1 MPDYEDTLRVRDAR
15 ARYFRDNAFGDDG
28 GYAKRWVRI
37 ALGPVPVF
45 VPNTAARV
53 RAVRLHDLHHVATS
67 YDTDLVGEAE
77 IAAWEIGSGCGG
89 YLAAWVLNLY
99 AMAIGLFVGREPTWR
114 AFVRGRRS
122 GNLYHDGWRDA
133 LLDESVGAMRTELGL
148 ECRHARRPRA
158 LRPLAR
164 CGAPARARHAG
175 APRRAARAAGP
186 RAALGSWW

>member
-148 ECRHARRPRA
+148 DRAGASVATPADRA
-158 LRPLAR
+158 LFGLWLA
-164 CGAPARARHAG
+164 
-175 APRRAARAAGP
+175 
-186 RAALGSWW
+186 AALLLALATLALLAAPLVLLVRALL

>member
-1 MPDYEDTLRVRDAR
+1 MPVYEDALRVRDAR

-77 IAAWEIGSGCGG
+77 IAAWEVGSGCDG
-89 YLAAWVLNLY
+89 YVAAWVLNLY

-122 GNLYHDGWRDA
+122 GNLYHEGWREG
-133 LLDESVGAMRTELGL
+133 LLDESVGAMRSELALDRADTPAATSGD
-148 ECRHARRPRA
+148 RA
-158 LRPLAR
+158 LFGFWLAASLLLALATLALLAAPLVLLV
-164 CGAPARARHAG
+164 RA
-175 APRRAARAAGP
+175 
-186 RAALGSWW
+186 LV